1 MLIHNIVL
9 RLYIEINLVM
19 FKEKLT
25 LLSLFIMDK
34 NLYNYYTSLSGIR
47 NLFSRPN

>member
-1 MLIHNIVL
+1 
-9 RLYIEINLVM
+9 M

-34 NLYNYYTSLSGIR
+34 NLYNYYTSLSEIHDV
-47 NLFSRPN
+47 FSRPKLILFAKTAIFEEKFLF